1 MCNISQV
8 DIEDDGVTVEFH
20 LIQTSRYGWELTL
33 PRESDAIKV
42 IIDQHGISVYR
53 DKHVREIGNL
63 PLMAPTDSER
73 SEFLERWILV

>member
-20 LIQTSRYGWELTL
+20 LLQTSRYGWELTL
-33 PRESDAIKV
+33 PREFDAIKV
-42 IIDQHGISVYR
+42 IIDPRGISVYR
-53 DKHVREIGNL
+53 DKHVRELSHL
-63 PLMAPTDSER
+63 PLMTPTDSEC

>member
-20 LIQTSRYGWELTL
+20 LLQTSRYGWELTL
-33 PRESDAIKV
+33 PREFDAIKV
-42 IIDQHGISVYR
+42 IIDPRGIAVYR
-53 DKHVREIGNL
+53 DKYAHELGNL
-63 PLMAPTDSER
+63 PLRTPTDNER